1 MANKDQVT
9 KIKPDAT
16 IVSGVTIVDTQGYE
30 SLTFISA
37 VIDTTAYSL
46 EHGDDPALA
55 DAVAVPADFV
65 LGETAYTAAGTGKV
79 GYVGK
84 KRFVRF
90 TVVNPAVDE
99 TIVAVLGTPHEAPVE

>member
-9 KIKPDAT
+9 KINPDAT
-16 IVSGVTIVDTQGYE
+16 IESGVTIVDTQGYE
-30 SLTFISA
+30 SLTFILP
-37 VIDTTAYSL
+37 VQDTTALSL
-46 EHGDDPALA
+46 EHGDDSALA

-84 KRFVRF
+84 KRYVRI
-90 TVVNPAVDE
+90 TVTDAPADD
-99 TIVAVLGTPHEAPVE
+99 TIVAVLGTPHEAPV